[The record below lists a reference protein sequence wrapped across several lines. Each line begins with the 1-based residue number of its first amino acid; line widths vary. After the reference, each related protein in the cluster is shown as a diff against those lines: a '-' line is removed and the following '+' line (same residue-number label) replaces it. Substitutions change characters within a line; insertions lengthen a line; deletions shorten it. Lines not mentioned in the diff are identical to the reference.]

1 LQICETIFLKNL
13 LELDIDN
20 DRIALPSIIVIIIG
34 AAEMYDVI
42 LMLIAGPMFLLSLG
56 GHIYV
61 KLKMRPKDDIDEYY
75 YEFEDQ
81 HPDLARYEKWSRI
94 TFAGAVIAALLLFV
108 SISI

>member
-1 LQICETIFLKNL
+1 
-13 LELDIDN
+13 LEFQTGIDK
-20 DRIALPSIIVIIIG
+20 IKSPPIIDIIIG
-34 AAEMYDVI
+34 ATEMYLEVI
-42 LMLIAGPMFLLSLG
+42 LMLIAGPMFLLSLA

-75 YEFEDQ
+75 YEVEDQ

>member
-1 LQICETIFLKNL
+1 
-13 LELDIDN
+13 LDIN
-20 DRIALPSIIVIIIG
+20 DDKIKSPPIIDIIIG